1 MSKIRFPALSP
12 KQPSTAKVA
21 VFVATASEIE
31 MIAKIE
37 RLARST
43 EGVASGFQ
51 RPKVAAHIREIAAYL
66 RADDAMLANSIVL
79 GFVRGAEL
87 RTTKTGGNELVI
99 DTSQGAPGLIVDGQ
113 QRFTALMDAKR
124 SDFQVPVSAFICES
138 VEELHSQFILINNTK
153 PLPRGLI
160 DELLPT
166 AKHYPHRYSARGEAS
181 TLIEAL
187 NYKRGS
193 SLRGMIQRQTNPDG
207 VIADSSLGKL
217 IKHSLSD
224 GALRLYR
231 HDPEQLSRVGVDLI
245 SEYFHA
251 VRHVFRDAWDG
262 HTPKTSRLLHGVGI
276 VSMGFVMEYIHV
288 ATGATKREQFIGPL
302 TALRSITAWTEGE
315 WELGPERRRWNSL
328 QNVSSEWKVLAYYL
342 VRHVQQSLTP
352 AKGKSADVRS

>member
-1 MSKIRFPALSP
+1 MSQIRFSALSP
-12 KQPSTAKVA
+12 HQAGSAKVA
-21 VFVATASEIE
+21 VFVATAEEIE
-31 MIAKIE
+31 SIARIE
-37 RLARST
+37 RLARSA

-51 RPKVAAHIREIAAYL
+51 RPKVASHIREIAGYL
-66 RADDAMLANSIVL
+66 KSEDAMLANSLVL

-87 RTTKTGGNELVI
+87 RGTRGGGHELIV
-99 DTSQGAPGLIVDGQ
+99 DTSKGAPGLVVDGQ
-113 QRFTALMDAKR
+113 QRFTALLDARR
-124 SDFQVPVSAFICES
+124 SNFQVPVSAFLCDS

-181 TLIEAL
+181 VLIEAL
-187 NYKRGS
+187 NYRRGS
-193 SLRGMIQRQTNPDG
+193 SLRGMIHRQTHPDG
-207 VIADSSLGKL
+207 VIADSSLSKL

-231 HDPEQLSRVGVDLI
+231 HDPAQLSRFGVDLI

-276 VSMGFVMEYIHV
+276 VAMGFVMEYIHV
-288 ATGATKREQFIGPL
+288 ATGATTREQFIGPL
-302 TALRSITAWTEGE
+302 TSLRSITAWTEGE

-342 VRHVQQSLTP
+342 VRHVQQSLATT
-352 AKGKSADVRS
+352 AGQSAHVRG